1 MIKGIEYTGIAVSFS
16 CHDGKGNYLFH
27 KRGIGCRDEH
37 GRWDC
42 GGGGLKFNERLI
54 DALTREVQEEYGTK
68 PIATEF
74 LGHDEVFREYEGK
87 PTHWITFRYKVL
99 LDRDAV
105 INNEPD
111 KLEEILWTTLDQMPH
126 PLHSQLPVVL
136 EKYKKFL
143 V

>member
-1 MIKGIEYTGIAVSFS
+1 MKKGIDYTGIAVSFS

-42 GGGGLKFNERLI
+42 GGGGLKFNETLI
-54 DALTREVQEEYGTK
+54 EALYREVQEEYGTK
-68 PIATEF
+68 PLASEF

-87 PTHWITFRYKVL
+87 PTHWITFRYKVHL
-99 LDRDAV
+99 NREKVL
-105 INNEPD
+105 NNEPD
-111 KLEEILWTTLDQMPH
+111 KLESLLWTTLDQMPY

-136 EKYKKFL
+136 EKYKDKL

>member
-16 CHDGKGNYLFH
+16 CHDGTGNYLFH
-27 KRGIGCRDEH
+27 KRGIGCRDER
-37 GRWDC
+37 GVWDC

-54 DALTREVQEEYGTK
+54 DGLYREVQEEYGTA
-68 PIATEF
+68 PLEAEF
-74 LGHDEVFREYEGK
+74 LGHDEVFREQEGVK
-87 PTHWITFRYKVL
+87 THWITFRYRVL
-99 LDRDAV
+99 IDREKA

-111 KLEEILWTTLDQMPH
+111 KLEGILWTTLDQMPS
-126 PLHSQLPVVL
+126 PLLTQLPVVL